1 MRRIAFVILM
11 LVGGLEIAIA
21 QGKVLSIPLRW
32 MPKESPDIP
41 AVDLTGVTA
50 SIKVDRIA
58 DKRENVS
65 AIGENPEKRPPVRV
79 VTTADIAGFLSEHLA
94 SELTNPGVLR
104 WWLGKRPQLAW
115 RLASVL
121 GP

>member
-58 DKRENVS
+58 DKREDVS

-79 VTTADIAGFLSEHLA
+79 VTTADIAGFLSEH
-94 SELTNPGVLR
+94 SRVN
-104 WWLGKRPQLAW
+104 
-115 RLASVL
+115 
-121 GP
+121 